1 VTIIAHH
8 ALVETLPFFAPM
20 LVVVA
25 GIAVLTLRD
34 RRRQRRDAR

>member
-1 VTIIAHH
+1 MTVIAHH
-8 ALVETLPFFAPM
+8 ALVESLPFFGPR

-34 RRRQRRDAR
+34 RRRQRR

>member
-1 VTIIAHH
+1 MTILAHH
-8 ALVETLPFFAPM
+8 PIVQSLPFFLPR

-34 RRRQRRDAR
+34 RRRR